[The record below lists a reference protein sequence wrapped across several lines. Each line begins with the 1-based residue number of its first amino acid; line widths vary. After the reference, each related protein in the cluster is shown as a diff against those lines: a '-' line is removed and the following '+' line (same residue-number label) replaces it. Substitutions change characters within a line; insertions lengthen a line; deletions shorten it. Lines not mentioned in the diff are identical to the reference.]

1 MGEATWAGLGFL
13 VVSALIGGAKFL
25 WNYVTGNYIEEIQ
38 SLRDKLDKK
47 DETLTQS
54 EATCEELRN
63 QLHDCNDAKTSL
75 TLTASRVEEL
85 HALTVL
91 QGEKI
96 TALEGRVEKLSQ
108 LTEHLKTELEE
119 TSGRNDELES
129 RVQSQSDTI
138 SAYEKVFEMLG
149 LQLKESGSVDRM
161 AVE

>member
-25 WNYVTGNYIEEIQ
+25 WNYVTGNYSKEIQ
-38 SLRDKLDKK
+38 SLKDKLDKK
-47 DETLTQS
+47 DDELTQS
-54 EATCEELRN
+54 EATCDELRN

-96 TALEGRVEKLSQ
+96 TALEGRVEKLSK
-108 LTEHLKTELEE
+108 LTEHLKIELEE
-119 TSGRNDELES
+119 TSGRNDQLEN
-129 RVQSQSDTI
+129 RVRSQSDTI
-138 SAYEKVFEMLG
+138 SAYEKVFEILG
-149 LQLKESGSVDRM
+149 LKLKENGSVERI